1 MLSELDQLSQN
12 ISRLISISSRR
23 IQAQR
28 ETESQLVLANSER
41 DAARAAL
48 NEEREATR
56 AALEAIGA
64 ERDALREERDA
75 LAAKIDDAQ
84 VRLNAILEK
93 LPHGKNHRNQPD
105 LLDAMPPHAD
115 KDTELIDAAHT
126 ENGEHA

>member
-23 IQAQR
+23 ILAQR
-28 ETESQLVLANSER
+28 EMEARLAQAEG
-41 DAARAAL
+41 DLDTARAELDAL
-48 NEEREATR
+48 R
-56 AALEAIGA
+56 I

-93 LPHGKNHRNQPD
+93 LPHSKSNTNQLD
-105 LLDAMPPHAD
+105 LLDAIPAHDEAD
-115 KDTELIDAAHT
+115 FTDTATHEDGDRA
-126 ENGEHA
+126 

>member
-28 ETESQLVLANSER
+28 ETENQLALAHSER

-48 NEEREATR
+48 
-56 AALEAIGA
+56 EAIRA

-93 LPHGKNHRNQPD
+93 LPHSKTHHDQVDSLN
-105 LLDAMPPHAD
+105 AVPPHTGD
-115 KDTELIDAAHT
+115 DVELVDVERA
-126 ENGEHA
+126 ENGDHA

>member
-28 ETESQLVLANSER
+28 ETENQLALAHAER
-41 DAARAAL
+41 DAARTAL
-48 NEEREATR
+48 NQERETAG
-56 AALEAIGA
+56 AALEAIRA

-93 LPHGKNHRNQPD
+93 LPHSKNHHNQLD
-105 LLDAMPPHAD
+105 LLDEMPAQAEDDAELMDAQHAED
-115 KDTELIDAAHT
+115 GD
-126 ENGEHA
+126 HA